1 MGVLYNE
8 SYTHTNMKAVIF
20 VCLVALASCRP
31 QNLDEEPIAILRQE
45 NSGVVG
51 AVFQHEFEAENGIVQ
66 AKAGAEGPAG
76 QSNLQGSY
84 SVPLEDGS
92 LGTVTYV
99 ADENGYQPQSDLLP
113 VGPELPA
120 HVIEMLEFVAAQ
132 QAAGLV
138 WDQSA
143 NAWV

>member
-1 MGVLYNE
+1 MGYFTT
-8 SYTHTNMKAVIF
+8 SPTHTNMKAVIF
-20 VCLVALASCRP
+20 ACLLALGSCRP
-31 QNLDEEPIAILRQE
+31 QNFDEEPIAILRQD

-51 AVFQHEFEAENGIVQ
+51 AVFQHEFEAENGIIQ
-66 AKAGAEGPAG
+66 AKAGAEGSAG

-113 VGPELPA
+113 VAPALPQ
-120 HVIEMLEFVAAQ
+120 HVIQMLEFVAAQ

-138 WDQSA
+138 WDQT
-143 NAWV
+143 VG